1 MGCFYE
7 FTHKYYII
15 WDISIL
21 MRDNM
26 TVVSISPRYRIT
38 IPKEIRDETNL
49 KVGDKISFLRKGE
62 EIIIFKVPEKPLLKM
77 AGSLKTKKNIRK
89 ILQEIKQEEI
99 EAEKHRVS

>member
-1 MGCFYE
+1 
-7 FTHKYYII
+7 
-15 WDISIL
+15 
-21 MRDNM
+21 MRVYM

-49 KVGDKISFLRKGE
+49 KVGDKISFLRKGD

-89 ILQEIKQEEI
+89 ILRELKQEEI
-99 EAEKHRVS
+99 ETEKHRGS

>member
-1 MGCFYE
+1 
-7 FTHKYYII
+7 
-15 WDISIL
+15 
-21 MRDNM
+21 M

-49 KVGDKISFLRKGE
+49 KVGDKISFLRKGD

-89 ILQEIKQEEI
+89 ILKELKQEEI
-99 EAEKHRVS
+99 EAEKFRVS

>member
-1 MGCFYE
+1 
-7 FTHKYYII
+7 
-15 WDISIL
+15 
-21 MRDNM
+21 M

-49 KVGDKISFLRKGE
+49 KVGDKISFLRKGD

-89 ILQEIKQEEI
+89 ILQELKQEEI
-99 EAEKHRVS
+99 EAEKYKVS

>member
-1 MGCFYE
+1 
-7 FTHKYYII
+7 
-15 WDISIL
+15 
-21 MRDNM
+21 M

-49 KVGDKISFLRKGE
+49 KVGDKISFLRKGD

-89 ILQEIKQEEI
+89 ILRELKQEEI
-99 EAEKHRVS
+99 EAEKYRVS

>member
-1 MGCFYE
+1 
-7 FTHKYYII
+7 
-15 WDISIL
+15 
-21 MRDNM
+21 M

-49 KVGDKISFLRKGE
+49 KVGDKISFLRKGD

-89 ILQEIKQEEI
+89 ILQELKQEEI
-99 EAEKHRVS
+99 EAEKYRVS

>member
-1 MGCFYE
+1 
-7 FTHKYYII
+7 
-15 WDISIL
+15 
-21 MRDNM
+21 M

-49 KVGDKISFLRKGE
+49 KVGDKISFLRKGD

-89 ILQEIKQEEI
+89 ILQELKQEEI
-99 EAEKHRVS
+99 ETEKYRVS

>member
-1 MGCFYE
+1 
-7 FTHKYYII
+7 
-15 WDISIL
+15 
-21 MRDNM
+21 MRVYM

-49 KVGDKISFLRKGE
+49 KVGDKISFLRKGD

-89 ILQEIKQEEI
+89 ILQELKQEEI
-99 EAEKHRVS
+99 EAEKYRVS

>member
-1 MGCFYE
+1 
-7 FTHKYYII
+7 
-15 WDISIL
+15 
-21 MRDNM
+21 M

-49 KVGDKISFLRKGE
+49 KVGDKISFLRKGD

-89 ILQEIKQEEI
+89 ILRELKQEEI
-99 EAEKHRVS
+99 ETEKHRGS